1 VRVDDERGLGLHHA
15 CYSFVE
21 LLQHLLLTQEE
32 EEETPP
38 PSYFKSVIK
47 CDCIL
52 VGY

>member
-1 VRVDDERGLGLHHA
+1 MRVDDERGLGLHHA